1 MIEGV
6 NKCSI
11 VFKYVYICLFNFI
24 CSFYLIDYIYLC
36 FYVIVFCKFINVNW

>member
-6 NKCSI
+6 DKCSI
-11 VFKYVYICLFNFI
+11 VFKYV